1 MTGLIVVVKFH
12 YKIYL
17 LILSRTYIGRMNESI
32 LYFLSRGNV
41 TNLCPY
47 VIRKMRRASMAT
59 AGFIG
64 LGKMGGRV
72 AKRLV
77 DAGHSVTGYNR
88 TKSKAQWLLDA
99 GMRWGESPRQV
110 VEQSDVIFSMV
121 TSTAALHEV
130 LNGDDG
136 ILAGLTPGK
145 VYIDMSTISSG
156 ASRDIAEQVAA
167 RGAQMLDAPVSG
179 NVIHVEQG
187 TVSMIVGGE
196 RAVFERVLPILSDI
210 TPKVTY
216 VGGNG
221 QAILMKIAINLSLS
235 TQFLAFCEGILL
247 AEKNG
252 IPRDVAV
259 QAWRNSAV
267 ASPATWHRAP
277 FILEKPD
284 EIWFDVNMMQKDLL
298 LALELGRASDVPLPS
313 VALSNEFLTA
323 ARAMGLAKEDFAV
336 MFDVL
341 ATMSGVNAR

>member
-1 MTGLIVVVKFH
+1 MA
-12 YKIYL
+12 
-17 LILSRTYIGRMNESI
+17 
-32 LYFLSRGNV
+32 
-41 TNLCPY
+41 NL
-47 VIRKMRRASMAT
+47 
-59 AGFIG
+59 GFIG

-77 DAGHSVTGYNR
+77 DAGHAVTGYNR

-99 GMRWGESPRQV
+99 GMQWSETPRQV
-110 VEQSDVIFSMV
+110 AETSDVIFSMV
-121 TSTAALHEV
+121 TNTAALREV
-130 LNGDDG
+130 LDGDNG
-136 ILAGLTPGK
+136 ILAALTPGK
-145 VYIDMSTISSG
+145 VYIDMSTISAS
-156 ASRDIAEQVAA
+156 ASREVAAQVAEK
-167 RGAQMLDAPVSG
+167 GAHMLDAPVSG

-196 RAVFERVLPILSDI
+196 RATFEQVLPILQEI

-235 TQFLAFCEGILL
+235 TQFLGFCEGILL

-252 IPRDVAV
+252 IPRATAV
-259 QAWRNSAV
+259 EAWRNSAL

-277 FILEKPD
+277 FILEKPE

-298 LALELGRASDVPLPS
+298 LALELGRTSDVPLPS
-313 VALSNEFLTA
+313 VALSNELLTA
-323 ARAMGLAKEDFAV
+323 ARAMGMALEDFAV

-341 ATMSGVNAR
+341 ARMAGVDN